1 MLPYTFQ
8 SEELLHMA
16 LTVPAPN
23 LTVPDNQRLEFLG
36 DAVLGLLVAEKLYAQ
51 HPDLDEGGLTEIR
64 NGLVSGAAILER
76 AERLGLSELLKAH
89 NGGRS
94 RWQTK
99 ELIDAVEA
107 LFGAAWLDGGRAAA
121 EALFET
127 FYTPTD
133 CERRERPM
141 ADYRADNP
149 KGDLLK
155 LAQVRFK
162 AVPTYAVVHQDG
174 PSHAPF
180 YHCSATLDG
189 RSAEGTGTSI
199 KRAEAEA
206 ARALLKQFEDESSL
220 S

>member
-16 LTVPAPN
+16 LTVPTAN
-23 LTVPDNQRLEFLG
+23 LTSPDNQRLEFLG
-36 DAVLGLLVAEKLYAQ
+36 DAVLGLLVAEKLYTQ

-64 NGLVSGAAILER
+64 NGLVSGAAILARIER
-76 AERLGLSELLKAH
+76 FGLEELLKEH

-107 LFGAAWLDGGRAAA
+107 LFGAAWLDGGRPAA

-127 FYTPTD
+127 FYTATD
-133 CERRERPM
+133 CEKRETPL
-141 ADYRADNP
+141 AAYKVDNP

-155 LAQVRFK
+155 LAQRNYK
-162 AVPTYAVVHQDG
+162 AVPVYAVVHQEG

-189 RSAEGTGTSI
+189 KTAEGTGTSI

-206 ARALLKQFEDESSL
+206 ARELLKQFAND
-220 S
+220 